1 MASPNRE
8 QARSSDDV
16 PHNLPTAQPPEGSLA
31 KLKLLTWSGFFFA
44 ILQSV
49 CSAFIALSGIRL
61 LIGIGAFAAAT
72 GVLKFA
78 DRMHI
83 DAIRIPMM
91 LIALVGSI
99 WNLAALWRIWSLRRR
114 PSSAWRQQPVPQQ
127 KKRSEYFQ
135 FALSLLTLLL
145 LATEAFAHYVALG
158 KR

>member
-1 MASPNRE
+1 MTSPTQEQPRATTEASND
-8 QARSSDDV
+8 SSV
-16 PHNLPTAQPPEGSLA
+16 AQQEPSLV
-31 KLKLLTWSGFFFA
+31 KLKLISWSGLFFA

-49 CSAFIALSGIRL
+49 CSVFIALSGIRL

-83 DAIRIPMM
+83 DVIRIPMM
-91 LIALVGSI
+91 LIALVGSV

-114 PSSAWRQQPVPQQ
+114 PSSTWRQQPVPKQ

-135 FALSLLTLLL
+135 FALSILTLLL
-145 LATEAFAHYVALG
+145 LATEAFAHYVTLG